1 MTTGCW
7 LLLVAVVSSQSVD
20 SQSTIDDEVC
30 DGGKMSKLQRDMDTL
45 LSTIHSQQQML
56 QQLQTAVNRLGML
69 SKNL

>member
-1 MTTGCW
+1 
-7 LLLVAVVSSQSVD
+7 VAVVSSQSVD

-45 LSTIHSQQQML
+45 LSTI

-69 SKNL
+69 SKNF